1 MKERDL
7 HKAVAQF
14 LALALPKNAVW
25 TTFPAGG
32 GGTVR
37 GAQLKARGLMAGW
50 PDVQIL
56 WDGLFYGVE
65 LKAAH
70 GRLSPEQRACG
81 EAIAA
86 AGGYYKIIRSL
97 EELQDWFPRVGIPLR
112 ASTGPAAKPG
122 RKRGR
127 AA

>member
-14 LALALPKNAVW
+14 LAVALPKDVVW

-32 GGTVR
+32 GGKVR

-50 PDVQIL
+50 PDVQIIYR
-56 WDGLFYGVE
+56 GKFYGVE
-65 LKAAH
+65 LKAAN
-70 GRLSPEQRACG
+70 GRLSPEQRACA
-81 EAIAA
+81 EAIRA
-86 AGGYYKIIRSL
+86 AGGYYHQVRSL
-97 EELQDWFPRVGIPLR
+97 DELQSWLLLVGIPLR
-112 ASTGPAAKPG
+112 ASTGPAAKPR
-122 RKRGR
+122 RKRR